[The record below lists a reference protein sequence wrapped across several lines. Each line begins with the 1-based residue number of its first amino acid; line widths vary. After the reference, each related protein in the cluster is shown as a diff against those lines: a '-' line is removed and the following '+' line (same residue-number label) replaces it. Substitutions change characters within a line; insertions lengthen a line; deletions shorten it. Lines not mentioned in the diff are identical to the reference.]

1 MIDNLEQ
8 TNRCKLIKDI
18 SSKIWNE
25 IISFHRAG
33 VNSSEIYYTKKI
45 LTEILTHSGNLN
57 FSIWATEPGNEKKW
71 GSDIDIYVE
80 RQTNHFELY
89 AFQAKVLKLG
99 NLYHD
104 LNRFS
109 LGTYQWQKLANYQA
123 QKKCHINYLF
133 YNGVRNFP
141 YTGRNKCSSS
151 YNEEQFGL
159 SYVGVDD
166 VERIALSKNSWD
178 FSDFHTTFSHPLSE
192 IFCCLGKEN
201 SNIKMYRFEDI
212 EVTLNDYQKL
222 EYLTDIEQKIEKA
235 MESSESDNNND
246 NDRDRDRDKDSINN
260 DESKTERNA
269 DIILVVRNTSS
280 AF

>member
-8 TNRCKLIKDI
+8 TNRCKLIKDV
-18 SSKIWNE
+18 SSNIWKD

-33 VNSSEIYYTKKI
+33 SDTSEIYYTKK
-45 LTEILTHSGNLN
+45 LLSEIVNHSGNLN
-57 FSIWATEPGNEKKW
+57 FSIWATEPGKEKNW

-99 NLYHD
+99 NFYHD
-104 LNRFS
+104 LNRHS

-123 QKKCHINYLF
+123 KKRCYINYLF
-133 YNGVRNFP
+133 YNGVRNFA

-159 SYVGVDD
+159 SYVSVDN
-166 VERIALSKNSWD
+166 VRRIALSKNSWE

-192 IFCCLGKEN
+192 IFCCLGEDN
-201 SNIKMYRFEDI
+201 SNIKMYEYEDI
-212 EVTLNDYQKL
+212 VATLNKYQKL
-222 EYLTDIEQKIEKA
+222 EYLADIEQKIEKA
-235 MESSESDNNND
+235 MEESNESDN
-246 NDRDRDRDKDSINN
+246 DKDSINS
-260 DESKTERNA
+260 DEPKIERNA